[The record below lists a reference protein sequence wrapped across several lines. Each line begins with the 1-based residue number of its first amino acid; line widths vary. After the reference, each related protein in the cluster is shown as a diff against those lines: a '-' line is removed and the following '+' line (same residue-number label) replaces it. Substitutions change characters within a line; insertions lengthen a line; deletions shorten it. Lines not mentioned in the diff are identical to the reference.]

1 MIITIPVAGKDDTD
15 IANEELNNVEDY
27 SKPFLMRKYKKDD
40 KDKVQLMHNYFLVK
54 HGHKTLQN
62 NHSRT
67 PFKYFSNKVRFK
79 KKITRKKHFRL
90 TLDEKGHFR

>member
-15 IANEELNNVEDY
+15 IANEELNDVEDY

-62 NHSRT
+62 NHSHT
-67 PFKYFSNKVRFK
+67 PFKYFSNKVRF
-79 KKITRKKHFRL
+79 F
-90 TLDEKGHFR
+90 